1 MVLKGYCNWY
11 DNTQQKHTNLAR
23 PGGGGPRSR
32 NFGFNPTHPF
42 TLWIYPLVRRNLMR
56 LRSVTVEEPEFAWEQ
71 LSLPKCGLDKHLRPY
86 FHGPWLLPPPFS
98 RTVKWERMHTQASY
112 NRWLWTIRGGTI
124 LRMLR
129 RYLTKVVGIANTF
142 LVCFPISRSSSPDS
156 GFNLNTNLGL
166 ILRVVVCIT
175 FSIILS
181 VY

>member
-1 MVLKGYCNWY
+1 
-11 DNTQQKHTNLAR
+11 
-23 PGGGGPRSR
+23 
-32 NFGFNPTHPF
+32 
-42 TLWIYPLVRRNLMR
+42 MR
-56 LRSVTVEEPEFAWEQ
+56 LRSVTVEEPEFVWEQ

-112 NRWLWTIRGGTI
+112 NRWPWTIHGETI

-181 VY
+181 GLLINLVHRESKSSFLGKRYVSSIPINLKNGSTY